1 MGRTVIE
8 GQVYTNTSPPNLSTG
23 RQRSRSYDRSLERSP
38 PVRLGS
44 LERMLS
50 CPVRLSEGPTAI
62 TGPGSPPRRVTSF
75 AELAKGRKK
84 AAGSGSPPLRA
95 STGDSSQGF
104 SLIQEAQQDRVGPPD
119 EGTHCSHSLP
129 PMPLGP
135 GMDLVGP
142 ESWSTQ
148 VCQGPQSSEMPP
160 AGLRAAGQGP
170 LAQLMDPGPALPGS
184 PANSHT
190 QRDARAKADG
200 KKPSGWRVAGCMHG
214 LLSVI
219 GPANHP
225 TSTTRGFSAQT
236 HHLSSPEHVLQL

>member
-1 MGRTVIE
+1 
-8 GQVYTNTSPPNLSTG
+8 
-23 RQRSRSYDRSLERSP
+23 
-38 PVRLGS
+38 
-44 LERMLS
+44 MLS

-62 TGPGSPPRRVTSF
+62 TGPSSPPRRVTSF

-95 STGDSSQGF
+95 STGDSSQEF

-129 PMPLGP
+129 PMPLEP

-142 ESWSTQ
+142 EPWSTQ
-148 VCQGPQSSEMPP
+148 VCQGSQSSEMPP

-214 LLSVI
+214 LISVI